1 MTKTLEERA
10 SAIVDQTIQS
20 EALRLND
27 KFGRVAPLN
36 TTRIAA
42 LDALICATQEA
53 ARRANDEPVQMLME
67 ALGLGLGLRNKASWI
82 TARDMD
88 ELGGYADALVTIA
101 SEIAAEWQEYADG
114 YSEEELS

>member
-1 MTKTLEERA
+1 MTKTLQERA

-20 EALRLND
+20 EAFRLND

-42 LDALICATQEA
+42 LDTLICATQEA
-53 ARRANDEPVQMLME
+53 ARRADDEPAQRLME

-82 TARDMD
+82 TARDMEDLQMRADNLHKIVEEITADWNDYAD
-88 ELGGYADALVTIA
+88 EILGGV
-101 SEIAAEWQEYADG
+101 
-114 YSEEELS
+114 